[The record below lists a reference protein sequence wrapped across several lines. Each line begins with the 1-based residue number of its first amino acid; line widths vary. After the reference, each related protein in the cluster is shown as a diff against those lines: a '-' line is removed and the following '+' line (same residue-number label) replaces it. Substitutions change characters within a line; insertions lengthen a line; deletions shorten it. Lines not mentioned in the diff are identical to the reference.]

1 MLKVWL
7 RVGLV
12 LIALLSGGIGYL
24 QRETLF
30 PAADETTASFTQIVT
45 VELGNLNAVL
55 SVVGEL
61 DAPQNQEMSFD
72 RLDSTVTLLTLEVAA
87 GQVVEAG
94 QILATVDPTPYE
106 QALEQARNDLEEAET
121 ALVDLQTPPTQL
133 ALAQAELAIAQA
145 DLTYEQVADAL
156 DNLLAPD
163 LADLQS
169 KVSDAQLKLTQA
181 QSDLITEQN
190 DTSADDNISRLKD
203 TESELAGEYGRL
215 TNESY
220 SDAYY
225 QDRVRLANNAWLAAQ
240 DTRITAEIQQ
250 QANLLS
256 AQSSVTSAQQSLT
269 AARQAL
275 ADAQSGVDDL
285 AIAKAQQAVAAAGV
299 NLAQARADRAEL
311 DAGPDPVQLAA
322 AQAAVTKAEQAVVE
336 AEADLAGA
344 TLTAP
349 FAGTVLQT
357 NTSEGSRVTATS
369 VILTLANLNQLQ
381 VVAAVDETTIRQV
394 QVGQPVNISFD
405 AFPGQTFSGQ
415 VLAVP
420 LQGTLQGGVM
430 VYDVTISLE
439 GADELALRVGMTANA
454 EISVGQAQN
463 ALLVPAMALQSSRI
477 GYQVLLASPADPAA
491 QPQAVPVEIGL
502 SNGTFTEITSGLDVG
517 DQVVVQMSASTD
529 TNPFGQRGGGSIN
542 SATRLLNGR

>member
-1 MLKVWL
+1 MFKIWL
-7 RVGLV
+7 RVGLL
-12 LIALLSGGIGYL
+12 LILFLAGGIGYL

-30 PAADETTASFTQIVT
+30 PAADATTASFTQIVA
-45 VELGNLNAVL
+45 VEQGNLNAVL

-61 DAPQNQEMSFD
+61 DAPQNQELAFD

-94 QILATVDPTPYE
+94 QVLATIDPTPYE
-106 QALEQARNDLEEAET
+106 QALEQAQNDLDEAET

-133 ALAQAELAIAQA
+133 ALAQADLSIAQA
-145 DLTYEQVADAL
+145 DLAYEQAADAL

-181 QSDLITEQN
+181 QSALVTLQN
-190 DTSADDNISRLKD
+190 DTSADDDISRLKD

-225 QDRVRLANNAWLAAQ
+225 QDRVRLANNAWLATQ

-250 QANLLS
+250 QAKLLS
-256 AQSSVTSAQQSLT
+256 GQASVTSAQQSLA
-269 AARQAL
+269 AARKTL

-285 AIAKAQQAVAAAGV
+285 AIAKAEQAVAAAGV
-299 NLAQARADRAEL
+299 NLAQARADRADL
-311 DAGPDPVQLAA
+311 DAGPDPVELAA
-322 AQAAVTKAEQAVVE
+322 AQAAVTRAEQAVVE

-349 FAGTVLQT
+349 FAGTVLDT
-357 NTSEGSRVTATS
+357 NSDVGSRVTATS

-394 QVGQPVNISFD
+394 QAGQTANISFD
-405 AFPGQTFSGQ
+405 AFPGQGFTGE
-415 VLAVP
+415 VLSVP

-430 VYDVTISLE
+430 VYEVAISLE

-454 EISVGQAQN
+454 EINVGQSQN
-463 ALLVPAMALQSSRI
+463 ALLVPAMALQSSRV
-477 GYQVLLASPADPAA
+477 GYQVLLANPTDPTA

-502 SNGTFTEITSGLDVG
+502 TNGTFTEVTSGLNVG
-517 DQVVVQMSASTD
+517 DQVVVQLTASSD
-529 TNPFGQRGGGSIN
+529 TSPFAQRGGGSIN